1 MIERGIY
8 ALPCG
13 VDFPRELVAGLIAR
27 MQDQPPE
34 AMARVRLYLNSGRM
48 LRRVREEFD
57 RNGARFL
64 PQLKLVTDLGRAPMR
79 GLPPA
84 EPALRRR
91 LELAQLVAGLV
102 DRLPGFEAG
111 HGIFGLAD
119 SLATLMAEMQSEG
132 VTPDDLEALEIA
144 DTHAQHWRLSL
155 DFIRIVARY
164 FEADATPDAE
174 ARQRRVVEQIIA
186 DWAEA
191 GPTDPI
197 IVAGSTGSRGATGLF
212 MQAVARLP
220 QGALVLPGFDF
231 SMSEHAWKSLK
242 SGSFPIEDHPQYR
255 YRAMLDAVEAEPGD
269 VLRWHDRSEPSP
281 ERNALISLALR
292 PAPVTDQWMRE
303 GADLPDLL
311 DACKDLTLI
320 EARDPRAEANAI
332 ALVLRDAAERGV
344 PTALITPDRM
354 LTRRVAVALDRWGI
368 IPDDSA
374 GQPLQQTAPGRLLRH
389 LAAMRGEALTLDGL
403 LILLKHPLTAT
414 GSTMRGTHL
423 RYTRE
428 LELDLR
434 RNGPAFPD
442 HPALVAWA
450 QKYADKPDYV
460 EKLTWANWLGAFFPM
475 LMSPY
480 EQPLSDCVSH
490 HLALAAHLATGP
502 DGSVEASELWLQDGG
517 REAWRVFSELAREA
531 VNGGSYTAASYTDL
545 VNHLLQ
551 GSMTRAG
558 LAAHRDITIFGALEA
573 RVQGAEQV
581 ILAGLNEGSWPE
593 APDPDPWLSR
603 QMRLAAGLLL
613 PERQTGLSAHDF
625 QQAVGAPRVIL
636 TRAKRDAEAE
646 TVPSRWVNRLVNLMS
661 GLPDRRGPEALVE
674 MRVRGATWLG
684 LASSLDRPLGETK
697 PMRRPSPRPPIEAR
711 PKDLSVTQVKTLI
724 RDPYTIY
731 ARKVLRLYPLNPLR
745 PEPDALQRGNVLH
758 EIVERY
764 VKERP
769 EGEQAAEGEQR
780 LIRIAEEVLGQ
791 SVPWPSVQRLWLA
804 RITKIAQR
812 FATDEVARAKLG
824 KPAIIEEKGG
834 LAVPDLAFRLTAKP
848 DRIDILTNGLSRI
861 YDYKSGVL
869 PSAGEMIHFD
879 KQLLLEAAMVRRGA
893 FSQIGPSEVEG
904 MTYIRLGGEGETA
917 PYTTTVEFKPRG
929 GELQTETAEEA
940 WAKFCKLVGTYMK
953 PEQGF
958 TARRAM
964 HGAQDSSDYDQLSR
978 YGEWELSEIPDGEDL
993 T

>member
-57 RNGARFL
+57 LHGARFL
-64 PQLKLVTDLGRAPMR
+64 PQLKLVTDLGRAPVR

-231 SMSEHAWKSLK
+231 SMPAHAWNSLK
-242 SGSFPIEDHPQYR
+242 SGTFPIEDHPQYR
-255 YRAMLDAVEAEPGD
+255 YRAMLDALEATPAD
-269 VLRWHDRSEPSP
+269 VTRWHHRPEPSP

-292 PAPVTDQWMRE
+292 PAPVTDQWMQE
-303 GADLPDLL
+303 GAHLPDLVA
-311 DACKDLTLI
+311 ACEDLTLI

-332 ALVLRDAAERGV
+332 ALILREAAENGTS
-344 PTALITPDRM
+344 TALITPDRM

-434 RNGPAFPD
+434 KRGPAFPD
-442 HPALVAWA
+442 HAALVAWA
-450 QKYADKPDYV
+450 KRYDDKPDYLD
-460 EKLTWANWLGAFFPM
+460 KLTWANWLGAFFP
-475 LMSPY
+475 LLEAPY
-480 EQPLSDCVSH
+480 EMPLGECVTH

-502 DGSVEASELWLQDGG
+502 DGTVEASELWLQDGG
-517 REAWRVFSELAREA
+517 REAFRVFSELAREA
-531 VNGGSYTAASYTDL
+531 VHGGAYTRASYADL

-573 RVQGAEQV
+573 RVQGAELV

-603 QMRLAAGLLL
+603 QMRLQAGLLL

-625 QQAVGAPRVIL
+625 QQAVGAPRVVL
-636 TRAKRDAEAE
+636 TRARRDAEAE
-646 TVPSRWVNRLVNLMS
+646 TVPSRWVNRMVNLMS
-661 GLPDRRGPEALVE
+661 GLPDKRGPEALAK
-674 MRVRGATWLG
+674 MRERGAKWLG
-684 LASSLDRPLGETK
+684 LASSLDRPQGETK
-697 PMRRPSPRPPIEAR
+697 PARRPSPRPPVEAR

-724 RDPYTIY
+724 RDPYAIY
-731 ARKVLRLYPLNPLR
+731 ARKVLKLYPLNPLR
-745 PEPDALQRGNVLH
+745 PEPDPLLRGNVLH
-758 EIVERY
+758 EIVERF
-764 VKERP
+764 VRQRP
-769 EGEQAAEGEQR
+769 EDEDPALGEAR
-780 LIRIAEEVLGQ
+780 LIAIAEDVLREE
-791 SVPWPSVQRLWLA
+791 VPWPSVQRLWLA
-804 RITKIAQR
+804 RITKIARR
-812 FATDEVARAKLG
+812 FAVDEAARAKLG
-824 KPAIIEEKGG
+824 TPAIIEEKTG
-834 LAVPDLAFRLTAKP
+834 LPLPDLDFKLTAKP
-848 DRIDILTNGLSRI
+848 DRIDILENGLSRI
-861 YDYKSGVL
+861 YDYKSGSP

-879 KQLLLEAAMVRRGA
+879 KQMLLEAAMVTRGA
-893 FSQIGPSEVEG
+893 FKQIGPREVEG

-917 PYTTTVEFKPRG
+917 HHTTTVEFKPRG
-929 GELQTETAEEA
+929 GETQTETAEEA
-940 WAKFCKLVGTYMK
+940 WAKFCKLVATYMK
-953 PEQGF
+953 PAQGF

-964 HGAQDSSDYDQLSR
+964 HGAQDRSDYDQLSR
-978 YGEWELSEIPDGEDL
+978 YGEWELSETPDGEDL